1 MGAGQ
6 SKERLVLLDGMRG
19 IAAFAVIV
27 DHVPSEP
34 LRQLLSGRHLAVDFF
49 FVLSGLVLAMA
60 YSDMV
65 KDRAGVARFF
75 KLRIIR
81 LYPLYLLG
89 LIIGMAVTLAFAL
102 RGWGE
107 VEPGSFLPSA
117 ISGVLFLPSPSTLG
131 AVPPNDALFP
141 FDGPAWSL
149 FFELVANAAWAIG
162 AWLVGARLRLGFLA
176 ICAVWVGVSVFHADL
191 LGAGWLWSDFDV
203 GLSRVLFSFF
213 CGVAIHD
220 LLAWRRIG
228 KVPVLLPLALF
239 LFILAFPAPD
249 TYRRGFDVFATLVL
263 IPVTVYLAAQA
274 SIWRVADG
282 ACRWLGQVSYG
293 VYILHVP
300 LFMGAGV
307 VLAKLGTG
315 QTLNVVF
322 MAVFA
327 ALVTQAATVFYEV
340 PLQRWL
346 KKTFVRSRDGALR
359 QHVQRP

>member
-1 MGAGQ
+1 M
-6 SKERLVLLDGMRG
+6 SEKSRERLVLLDGMRG

-60 YSDMV
+60 YSGMV
-65 KDRAGVARFF
+65 KKPAGVARFF
-75 KLRIIR
+75 TLRMIR

-89 LIIGMAVTLAFAL
+89 LMTGMAVTLFFAL

-107 VEPGSFLPSA
+107 VEPGTFLPSA
-117 ISGVLFLPSPSTLG
+117 LSGLLFLPSPSTFG
-131 AVPPNDALFP
+131 AVPPQDTLFP

-149 FFELVANAAWAIG
+149 FFELIANLAWAVG
-162 AWLVGARLRLGFLA
+162 ALLVGIRLRLVFLA
-176 ICAVWVGVSVFHADL
+176 ICAVWVGVSVFNANL

-220 LLAWRRIG
+220 LLALRRIG
-228 KVPVLLPLALF
+228 KVPVILPFGLF
-239 LFILAFPAPD
+239 LLVLAFPAPEA
-249 TYRRGFDVFATLVL
+249 YRHGFDVFAVLVL

-274 SIWRVADG
+274 RIWRIADP
-282 ACRWLGQVSYG
+282 ACRWLGKVSYG

-300 LFMGAGV
+300 LFMGVGV

-315 QTLNVVF
+315 QTFNVIF

-327 ALVTQAATVFYEV
+327 ALVTHVATIVYEV

-346 KKTFVRSRDGALR
+346 KKTLLPSQDGALR